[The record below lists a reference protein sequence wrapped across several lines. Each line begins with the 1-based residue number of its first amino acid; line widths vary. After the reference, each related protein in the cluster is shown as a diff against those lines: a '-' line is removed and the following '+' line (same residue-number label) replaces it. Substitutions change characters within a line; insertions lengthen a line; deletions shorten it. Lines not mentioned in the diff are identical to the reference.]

1 MSTSE
6 LFVGF
11 VAGQWIDGVHPTQT
25 LGDAFSPLVGLGV
38 AVILFGKGLRGAAP
52 TP

>member
-11 VAGQWIDGVHPTQT
+11 VAGQWIDGVDPAQT
-25 LGDAFSPLVGLGV
+25 LDDAFSPLVGLGA
-38 AVILFGKGLRGAAP
+38 AVILFGKSPRGAAP